1 MRRTNSCQ
9 RNAFVLYIT
18 SDTHMNR
25 TSAMIYSDDGA
36 CEFVERIIAQLT
48 LMRYIPSI
56 VSTETYRLEV
66 SCKQQTHKHESYTY
80 LILSESIIACAHT
93 CVEKI

>member
-1 MRRTNSCQ
+1 
-9 RNAFVLYIT
+9 
-18 SDTHMNR
+18 MNR
-25 TSAMIYSDDGA
+25 TYAMVYSDDGT
-36 CEFVERIIAQLT
+36 CKFVKCIVAQLN

-56 VSTETYRLEV
+56 VFTETYRLEV